1 MQFRRLG
8 QNYGMRGRFSVAA
21 AKTGA
26 GLGCKI
32 GPVSPKSNLQDE
44 RMLDARCERMLD
56 ARCERLLGGDLRPV
70 FDLEITT

>member
-8 QNYGMRGRFSVAA
+8 QNYGMGGRFSVAA

-32 GPVSPKSNLQDE
+32 GPVSPESNLQD
-44 RMLDARCERMLD
+44 ERMLD
-56 ARCERLLGGDLRPV
+56 ARCERLLGGDLGPV

>member
-1 MQFRRLG
+1 MG
-8 QNYGMRGRFSVAA
+8 GRFSVAA

-32 GPVSPKSNLQDE
+32 GPVSPESNLQD
-44 RMLDARCERMLD
+44 ERMLD